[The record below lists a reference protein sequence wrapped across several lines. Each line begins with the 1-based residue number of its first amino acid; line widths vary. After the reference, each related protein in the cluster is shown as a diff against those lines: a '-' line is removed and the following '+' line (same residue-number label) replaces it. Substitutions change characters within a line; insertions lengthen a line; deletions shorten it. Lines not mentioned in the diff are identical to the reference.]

1 MSEDEGVIG
10 ERGVYFAKQW
20 LESTTH
26 FDVPHTAY
34 DLTTM
39 TTLPLMPHGK
49 KKKYDLAGRFLGSGK
64 SPIICEVKTTASEA
78 GQGPEYRQFLANCYS
93 ASYREH
99 KEEVDPER
107 HYMWITQHPFLLG
120 KWPKL
125 TSVEYMLESL
135 GEHPE
140 TIDNADVDQEFARK
154 LVDRLWIIV
163 LSEPL
168 RRLMLTSDE
177 LYQVRGLLKR
187 DES

>member
-1 MSEDEGVIG
+1 MLKSQ
-10 ERGVYFAKQW
+10 QW

-34 DLTTM
+34 DLTAM
-39 TTLPLMPHGK
+39 TTLPLMPTGK

-64 SPIICEVKTTASEA
+64 SPVICEVKTTASEG

-93 ASYREH
+93 ASFREH
-99 KEEVDPER
+99 KDEVDPAR

-125 TSVEYMLESL
+125 TSLEYLLESL
-135 GEHPE
+135 VEHPE

-154 LVDRLWIIV
+154 LVDRLWIVV

-168 RRLMLTSDE
+168 KRLMLTSDE
-177 LYQVRGLLKR
+177 LYKVRGLLKR
-187 DES
+187 DEN